1 MFRTRRRQL
10 EPHSDAESFHVCPED
25 VYVEIDHDLRHEDES
40 FHTAYLDFQG
50 AQDVLRQVRVARWFY
65 LVVIPVSTSHV
76 AYQGAF
82 WSFFARQRQ
91 GSWKLVNGETAPRKM
106 RCWQV
111 QGLDGTPKVL

>member
-50 AQDVLRQVRVARWFY
+50 AQDVLRQVRVARWF
-65 LVVIPVSTSHV
+65 LSCCDPSLDITCCLSRGVLELLRKATP
-76 AYQGAF
+76 
-82 WSFFARQRQ
+82 RE
-91 GSWKLVNGETAPRKM
+91 LET
-106 RCWQV
+106 CEW
-111 QGLDGTPKVL
+111 